1 MSDATK
7 ADAEKLDKILS
18 HVDSTA
24 TKLDALSKRM
34 DSMEEGYADSNK
46 RLDAACAKMD
56 SDDKARKDAAE
67 KEEEDKKKADAAKAD
82 AAKKDAEE
90 EEKKKADAAKA
101 DAAKK
106 DAEEEERKKADAARA
121 DAARGDS
128 SQKLQAQID
137 ALTRRLPAD
146 LPPDIRQR
154 MTGFQ
159 FKAERVAQAFGDS
172 VKAYGDSAHAP
183 SPCLNESETDY
194 RVRLLSPFKKHSK
207 AYKDSDLSRI
217 QDAAAFASI
226 EDAIYADAYAEASS
240 PTKATPGVLIPQ
252 RIRDAAGREIT
263 RYVGDPNACW
273 DQFNPPVRHVRR
285 ILTPGANR
293 VH

>member
-1 MSDATK
+1 MSDAK
-7 ADAEKLDKILS
+7 QADAEKLDKILS
-18 HVDSTA
+18 HLDSTA
-24 TKLDALSKRM
+24 AKLDAFGKRM
-34 DSMEEGYADSNK
+34 DAMETSYADGMK
-46 RLDAACAKMD
+46 RLDSTCAKMD
-56 SDDKARKDAAE
+56 ADEKARKDADE
-67 KEEEDKKKADAAKAD
+67 KEEEEKKKADAFRAD

-106 DAEEEERKKADAARA
+106 DAEEDERKKADAAKK
-121 DAARGDS
+121 DAARADS
-128 SQKLQAQID
+128 NADLKAQID
-137 ALTRRLPAD
+137 ALTRRLPAE

-183 SPCLNESETDY
+183 SPCLNESEVDY

-207 AYKDSDLSRI
+207 AYKDSDLSKI

-240 PTKATPGVLIPQ
+240 PSKSTPGVLIPQ

-273 DQFNPPVRHVRR
+273 DQFNPPLRHVRR

-293 VH
+293 VQ